1 MTKIPRWIIRYALYA
16 MRLSVLSVL
25 APCSLPLALFRFP
38 SRTVVPYFPY
48 PPRPC
53 PFPFPLALSRLTPY
67 GFDHYFDLLG
77 IFCYDAVISGFP
89 L

>member
-25 APCSLPLALFRFP
+25 APCSLPLALFRFLL
-38 SRTVVPYFPY
+38 RF
-48 PPRPC
+48 RD
-53 PFPFPLALSRLTPY
+53 LRLT